1 MKTTFTILI
10 AAIVLVSTGTAIH
23 AEEESNSERPF
34 MGVLIDRAPLPRLLS
49 KHLGLPFGQGLRIQ
63 NVQKG
68 SPADEAGLERDDL
81 IIGFQGE
88 DVHDYERFVEA
99 IRKAGSDT
107 EVSVRIIHLGVRK
120 AVKLTLRP
128 LEGNLEWKYPREPE
142 AVQSWRPG
150 RFFRLEPGEEGWKE
164 MFKDGIPPD
173 IDVDVKKFFNEVRT
187 YHHSNGEDYTVTI
200 EGNPNDED
208 STITV
213 RIGDD
218 EYTTT
223 VNEIDKLPEKYRQ
236 AAAESLEKARK
247 APRKF
252 SFRNRGFDLD
262 VLPRRTPPDWKEY
275 FDNLHPRNY
284 NPMPHIPLPH
294 REEMLDK
301 IQKQM
306 RDLRKRL
313 EEQEQRYRERFE
325 KLEKYYDRLS
335 PRRDEKDSKEPEK
348 SVEPTGTD
356 EHKV

>member
-1 MKTTFTILI
+1 MKTTFTMLI

-23 AEEESNSERPF
+23 AEEESSGERPF
-34 MGVLIDRAPLPRLLS
+34 MGVLIDPAPLPRLLS
-49 KHLGLPFGQGLRIQ
+49 KHLGLPFGQGLRVQ
-63 NVQKG
+63 NVQKA

-99 IRKAGSDT
+99 IRKAGSGT
-107 EVSVRIIHLGVRK
+107 EVSVQIIHLGVRK
-120 AVKLTLRP
+120 AVKLTLKP
-128 LEGNLEWKYPREPE
+128 FEGEPDWKYPREPE

-150 RFFRLEPGEEGWKE
+150 RFFRLEPGQDDWKE

-173 IDVDVKKFFNEVRT
+173 IDVDVRKFFNEVRT

-200 EGNPNDED
+200 IEGAPHDED
-208 STITV
+208 TTIIV
-213 RIGDD
+213 RSGDD
-218 EYTTT
+218 EYKTT
-223 VNEIDKLPEKYRQ
+223 VNEIDKLPKKYRE
-236 AAAESLEKARK
+236 AAEK
-247 APRKF
+247 
-252 SFRNRGFDLD
+252 DLD
-262 VLPRRTPPDWKEY
+262 KSRKTPGRRKLDGDVDITFRRQPDWRGY
-275 FDNLHPRNY
+275 FDKLNPRNY

-294 REEMLDK
+294 REEMLEK

-313 EEQEQRYRERFE
+313 EEQEQLYRERFE